1 MLKGGN
7 GAKLADFES
16 QDIFGISN
24 WTPENARIGEES
36 INQNQSCRIVFKTS
50 KTDSKSKQIS
60 VKTSLLRK

>member
-24 WTPENARIGEES
+24 WAPENERIGDEA
-36 INQNQSCRIVFKTS
+36 INKN
-50 KTDSKSKQIS
+50 
-60 VKTSLLRK
+60 

>member
-36 INQNQSCRIVFKTS
+36 IN
-50 KTDSKSKQIS
+50 
-60 VKTSLLRK
+60 

>member
-24 WTPENARIGEES
+24 WSDEKARTGEES
-36 INQNQSCRIVFKTS
+36 INQNQSYRIVFKTS
-50 KTDSKSKQIS
+50 KTDSKTKQIS